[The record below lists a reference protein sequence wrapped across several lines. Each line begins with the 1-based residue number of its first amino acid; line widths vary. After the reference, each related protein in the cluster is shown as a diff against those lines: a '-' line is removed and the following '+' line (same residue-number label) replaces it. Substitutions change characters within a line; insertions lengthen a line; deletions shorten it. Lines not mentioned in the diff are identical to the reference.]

1 MDSSGL
7 PDHKAIR
14 QTMYKQA
21 DVVIFCFSLSEIKVH
36 LKKKAGDRKHSQN
49 SRRSDDEQVATS
61 STISLASIRY
71 KWIKEVLEVI
81 SQEKNEEKKEGA
93 QPADSGANLD

>member
-1 MDSSGL
+1 
-7 PDHKAIR
+7 
-14 QTMYKQA
+14 MYKQA

-36 LKKKAGDRKHSQN
+36 LKKKAGDRKHSQK
-49 SRRSDDEQVATS
+49 SGRHSDEEQIATS

-81 SQEKNEEKKEGA
+81 SQEKANEVNKEGA
-93 QPADSGANLD
+93 

>member
-1 MDSSGL
+1 
-7 PDHKAIR
+7 
-14 QTMYKQA
+14 MYKQA

-36 LKKKAGDRKHSQN
+36 LKKKAGDRKHSEN
-49 SRRSDDEQVATS
+49 ERRSDDEQIATS

-81 SQEKNEEKKEGA
+81 SQEKNEEEKEGA
-93 QPADSGANLD
+93 QPADSGATLDQPGASGGNVG